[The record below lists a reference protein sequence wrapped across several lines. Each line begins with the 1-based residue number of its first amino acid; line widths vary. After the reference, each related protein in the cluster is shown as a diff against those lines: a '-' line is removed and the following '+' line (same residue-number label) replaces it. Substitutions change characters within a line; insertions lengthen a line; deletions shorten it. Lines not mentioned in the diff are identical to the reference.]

1 MRTLFIVVLSL
12 IFSSASGQS
21 ISDSEVR
28 TKSGQSVKFSSLIQ
42 KDTIYIISFWAT
54 WCTPCIKELREISEV
69 YDMMRDSFTLKL
81 IAVSVDDSRS
91 STKVFPKVIGEGWTY
106 EVVLDPNQN
115 LAREMNVNNV
125 PMVFIVNRKREI
137 VYSHQGYSPGSIEEI
152 LTELD
157 KIK

>member
-1 MRTLFIVVLSL
+1 MRVLFILVLSL

-21 ISDSEVR
+21 ISDSEVK
-28 TKSGQSVKFSSLIQ
+28 TKSGQSIKFSSLIQ
-42 KDTIYIISFWAT
+42 KDTIYVVSFWAT

-69 YDMMRDSFTLKL
+69 YDKMRDSFTLKL

-125 PMVFIVNRKREI
+125 PMLFIINRNREI
-137 VYSHQGYSPGSIEEI
+137 VYSHQGYSPGSIEDI

-157 KIK
+157 KIR